1 MSHHVVGGWPGRG
14 GAPES
19 AGGSG
24 GVPGPVPRH
33 PAPAAALPARP
44 GRAGRRGRR
53 GRDLAADHPR
63 PARLRRRLRPL
74 PRLDRHHRQA
84 PRPGPPAPR
93 RPPPPASRRPRR
105 RPGQLARRRRHRP
118 ARHRRRRHRRRPGP
132 DRHLAPRPSRSRP
145 APRRPRPGRPHRRA
159 GPGQTP
165 RSRPHRRP
173 PRPAHPRPAAGN
185 RASGSDTCEGLG
197 AEGYEMNTRHSR
209 RISRKAAEQLLDGA
223 AGRGQGTEAGPDQL
237 VSVLA
242 AAAAPGP
249 DNELAGEQMAVAA
262 FEANHLASVANFRRE
277 QMIKSPLAKILTV
290 KVLASVLVVG
300 ASGGVALAAST
311 GTFSSSGSGSGPAYG
326 GSSVAA
332 PVTPP
337 AGGFIPS
344 PSDSGSASASA
355 SPSGDTQQPAASS
368 SGAASSS
375 PASIPQTAAGLC
387 NALAGDVAGAGGSLT
402 KAAQQQ
408 ALASGGVSKAL
419 QSPEFSSL
427 VSTAQSAANVP
438 DYCGLLL
445 DLPQLPQPAQL
456 TQLPVSLLSQLLT
469 QVPAATLAQPLT
481 SLPSSTLSALLAELP
496 VSTVSQIL

>member
-1 MSHHVVGGWPGRG
+1 
-14 GAPES
+14 
-19 AGGSG
+19 
-24 GVPGPVPRH
+24 
-33 PAPAAALPARP
+33 
-44 GRAGRRGRR
+44 
-53 GRDLAADHPR
+53 
-63 PARLRRRLRPL
+63 
-74 PRLDRHHRQA
+74 
-84 PRPGPPAPR
+84 
-93 RPPPPASRRPRR
+93 
-105 RPGQLARRRRHRP
+105 
-118 ARHRRRRHRRRPGP
+118 
-132 DRHLAPRPSRSRP
+132 
-145 APRRPRPGRPHRRA
+145 
-159 GPGQTP
+159 
-165 RSRPHRRP
+165 
-173 PRPAHPRPAAGN
+173 
-185 RASGSDTCEGLG
+185 
-197 AEGYEMNTRHSR
+197 MNTRHPR

-242 AAAAPGP
+242 AAAAPGH
-249 DNELAGEQMAVAA
+249 DGELAGEQMAVAA

-290 KVLASVLVVG
+290 KVLASVLAVG

-311 GTFSSSGSGSGPAYG
+311 GTFSGGPGSGSGPASG

-337 AGGFIPS
+337 AGALQPS
-344 PSDSGSASASA
+344 VPDSGSASASA
-355 SPSGDTQQPAASS
+355 VPGGGQQQAQTSPSSS
-368 SGAASSS
+368 DSSS

-387 NALAGDVAGAGGSLT
+387 TALAADAEGTSGSLT

-408 ALASGGVSKAL
+408 ALAGGGVSKAL

-469 QVPAATLAQPLT
+469 QVPTATLAQQLT

-496 VSTVSQIL
+496 VSTVSQILTSLPSSAVSQILTALPT

>member
-1 MSHHVVGGWPGRG
+1 
-14 GAPES
+14 
-19 AGGSG
+19 
-24 GVPGPVPRH
+24 
-33 PAPAAALPARP
+33 
-44 GRAGRRGRR
+44 
-53 GRDLAADHPR
+53 
-63 PARLRRRLRPL
+63 
-74 PRLDRHHRQA
+74 
-84 PRPGPPAPR
+84 
-93 RPPPPASRRPRR
+93 
-105 RPGQLARRRRHRP
+105 
-118 ARHRRRRHRRRPGP
+118 
-132 DRHLAPRPSRSRP
+132 
-145 APRRPRPGRPHRRA
+145 
-159 GPGQTP
+159 
-165 RSRPHRRP
+165 
-173 PRPAHPRPAAGN
+173 
-185 RASGSDTCEGLG
+185 
-197 AEGYEMNTRHSR
+197 MNTRHSR

-242 AAAAPGP
+242 AAAAPGH
-249 DNELAGEQMAVAA
+249 DDELAGEQMAVAA

-311 GTFSSSGSGSGPAYG
+311 GTFSSSGPGSGPAYG

-344 PSDSGSASASA
+344 PSDSGSASASV
-355 SPSGDTQQPAASS
+355 STSGDTQPPAGSS
-368 SGAASSS
+368 SASDSSS

-387 NALAGDVAGAGGSLT
+387 NALAGDVAGTSGALT
-402 KAAQQQ
+402 KAAQQR
-408 ALASGGVSKAL
+408 ALAGGGVTKAL

-469 QVPAATLAQPLT
+469 QVPAATLAQQLT

-496 VSTVSQIL
+496 VSTVSQILTSLPSSAVSQILTALPTSTLSQILTELPNSAVSQILNELPTSVVSQLLGQLPNSVLSGLSGITGLSNSVTSLLPGL

>member
-1 MSHHVVGGWPGRG
+1 
-14 GAPES
+14 
-19 AGGSG
+19 
-24 GVPGPVPRH
+24 
-33 PAPAAALPARP
+33 
-44 GRAGRRGRR
+44 
-53 GRDLAADHPR
+53 
-63 PARLRRRLRPL
+63 
-74 PRLDRHHRQA
+74 
-84 PRPGPPAPR
+84 
-93 RPPPPASRRPRR
+93 
-105 RPGQLARRRRHRP
+105 
-118 ARHRRRRHRRRPGP
+118 
-132 DRHLAPRPSRSRP
+132 
-145 APRRPRPGRPHRRA
+145 
-159 GPGQTP
+159 
-165 RSRPHRRP
+165 
-173 PRPAHPRPAAGN
+173 
-185 RASGSDTCEGLG
+185 
-197 AEGYEMNTRHSR
+197 MNTRHSR

-242 AAAAPGP
+242 AAAAPGH
-249 DNELAGEQMAVAA
+249 DDELAGEQMAVAA

-355 SPSGDTQQPAASS
+355 SPSGGTQQPAASS
-368 SGAASSS
+368 PGAASSS

-387 NALAGDVAGAGGSLT
+387 NALAGDAAGTSGSLT

-408 ALASGGVSKAL
+408 ALAGGGVTKAL

-469 QVPAATLAQPLT
+469 QVPAATLAQQLT

-496 VSTVSQIL
+496 VSTVSQILTSLPSSAVSQILTALPTSTLSQILTELPNSAVSQILNELPTPVVSQLLGQLPNSVLSGLSGITGLSNSVTSLLPGL

>member
-1 MSHHVVGGWPGRG
+1 
-14 GAPES
+14 
-19 AGGSG
+19 
-24 GVPGPVPRH
+24 
-33 PAPAAALPARP
+33 
-44 GRAGRRGRR
+44 
-53 GRDLAADHPR
+53 
-63 PARLRRRLRPL
+63 
-74 PRLDRHHRQA
+74 
-84 PRPGPPAPR
+84 
-93 RPPPPASRRPRR
+93 
-105 RPGQLARRRRHRP
+105 
-118 ARHRRRRHRRRPGP
+118 
-132 DRHLAPRPSRSRP
+132 
-145 APRRPRPGRPHRRA
+145 
-159 GPGQTP
+159 
-165 RSRPHRRP
+165 
-173 PRPAHPRPAAGN
+173 
-185 RASGSDTCEGLG
+185 
-197 AEGYEMNTRHSR
+197 MNTRHSR

-242 AAAAPGP
+242 AAAAPGH
-249 DNELAGEQMAVAA
+249 DDELAGEQMAVAA

-311 GTFSSSGSGSGPAYG
+311 GTFSSSGSGSGPASG

-337 AGGFIPS
+337 AGGFIPA

-355 SPSGDTQQPAASS
+355 SSSGDGQQAQSPSTTD
-368 SGAASSS
+368 SSS
-375 PASIPQTAAGLC
+375 PASIPHTAAGLC
-387 NALAGDVAGAGGSLT
+387 NALAGDVAGTSGSLT

-408 ALASGGVSKAL
+408 ALASGGVSGVL

-456 TQLPVSLLSQLLT
+456 TRLPVSLLSQLLT
-469 QVPAATLAQPLT
+469 QEPAATLAQQLT

-496 VSTVSQIL
+496 VSTVSQILTSLPSSAVSQILTALPTSTLSQILTELPNSAVSQILNELPTSVVSQLLGQLPNSVLSGLSGITGLSNSVTSLLPGL

>member
-1 MSHHVVGGWPGRG
+1 
-14 GAPES
+14 
-19 AGGSG
+19 
-24 GVPGPVPRH
+24 
-33 PAPAAALPARP
+33 
-44 GRAGRRGRR
+44 
-53 GRDLAADHPR
+53 
-63 PARLRRRLRPL
+63 
-74 PRLDRHHRQA
+74 
-84 PRPGPPAPR
+84 
-93 RPPPPASRRPRR
+93 
-105 RPGQLARRRRHRP
+105 
-118 ARHRRRRHRRRPGP
+118 
-132 DRHLAPRPSRSRP
+132 
-145 APRRPRPGRPHRRA
+145 
-159 GPGQTP
+159 
-165 RSRPHRRP
+165 
-173 PRPAHPRPAAGN
+173 
-185 RASGSDTCEGLG
+185 
-197 AEGYEMNTRHSR
+197 MNTRHSR

-242 AAAAPGP
+242 AAAAPGH
-249 DNELAGEQMAVAA
+249 DDELAGEQMAVAA

-337 AGGFIPS
+337 AGGFIPA
-344 PSDSGSASASA
+344 PSDSASASA
-355 SPSGDTQQPAASS
+355 SASSGDGQQAQSPAASD
-368 SGAASSS
+368 SSS
-375 PASIPQTAAGLC
+375 PAGIPHTAAGLC
-387 NALAGDVAGAGGSLT
+387 NALASDVAGTSGSLT

-408 ALASGGVSKAL
+408 ALASGGVSGAL

-469 QVPAATLAQPLT
+469 QVPAATLAQQLT

-496 VSTVSQIL
+496 VSTVSQILTSLPSSAVAQILTALPTSTLSQILTELPNSAVSQILNELPTSVVSQLLGQLPNSVLSGLSGITGLSHSVTSLLPGL

>member
-1 MSHHVVGGWPGRG
+1 
-14 GAPES
+14 
-19 AGGSG
+19 
-24 GVPGPVPRH
+24 
-33 PAPAAALPARP
+33 
-44 GRAGRRGRR
+44 
-53 GRDLAADHPR
+53 
-63 PARLRRRLRPL
+63 
-74 PRLDRHHRQA
+74 
-84 PRPGPPAPR
+84 
-93 RPPPPASRRPRR
+93 
-105 RPGQLARRRRHRP
+105 
-118 ARHRRRRHRRRPGP
+118 
-132 DRHLAPRPSRSRP
+132 
-145 APRRPRPGRPHRRA
+145 
-159 GPGQTP
+159 
-165 RSRPHRRP
+165 
-173 PRPAHPRPAAGN
+173 
-185 RASGSDTCEGLG
+185 
-197 AEGYEMNTRHSR
+197 MNTRHSR

-242 AAAAPGP
+242 AAAAPGH
-249 DNELAGEQMAVAA
+249 DDELAGEQMAVAA

-337 AGGFIPS
+337 AGGFIPAQS
-344 PSDSGSASASA
+344 PSAS
-355 SPSGDTQQPAASS
+355 D
-368 SGAASSS
+368 SSS
-375 PASIPQTAAGLC
+375 PASIRHTAAGLC
-387 NALAGDVAGAGGSLT
+387 NALAGDVAGISGSLT

-408 ALASGGVSKAL
+408 ALASGGVSGAL

-469 QVPAATLAQPLT
+469 QVPTATLAQQLT

-496 VSTVSQIL
+496 VSTVSQILTSLPSSAVSQILTALPTSTLSQILTELPNSVVAQILNELPTSVVSQLLGQLPNSVLSGLSGITGLSSSVTSLLPGL

>member
-1 MSHHVVGGWPGRG
+1 
-14 GAPES
+14 
-19 AGGSG
+19 
-24 GVPGPVPRH
+24 
-33 PAPAAALPARP
+33 
-44 GRAGRRGRR
+44 
-53 GRDLAADHPR
+53 
-63 PARLRRRLRPL
+63 
-74 PRLDRHHRQA
+74 
-84 PRPGPPAPR
+84 
-93 RPPPPASRRPRR
+93 
-105 RPGQLARRRRHRP
+105 
-118 ARHRRRRHRRRPGP
+118 
-132 DRHLAPRPSRSRP
+132 
-145 APRRPRPGRPHRRA
+145 
-159 GPGQTP
+159 
-165 RSRPHRRP
+165 
-173 PRPAHPRPAAGN
+173 
-185 RASGSDTCEGLG
+185 
-197 AEGYEMNTRHSR
+197 MNTRHSR

-242 AAAAPGP
+242 AAAAPGH
-249 DNELAGEQMAVAA
+249 DDELAGEQMAVAA

-337 AGGFIPS
+337 AGGFIPA

-355 SPSGDTQQPAASS
+355 SSGGGQQAQSPSTTD
-368 SGAASSS
+368 SSS
-375 PASIPQTAAGLC
+375 PASIPRTAAGLC
-387 NALAGDVAGAGGSLT
+387 TALAADAAGTSGSLT
-402 KAAQQQ
+402 KAAQKQ
-408 ALASGGVSKAL
+408 ALAGGGVRKAL
-419 QSPEFSSL
+419 QSPEFASL

-469 QVPAATLAQPLT
+469 QVPTATLAQQLT

-496 VSTVSQIL
+496 VSTVSQILTSLPSSAVAQILTALPTSTLSQILTELPNSAVSQILNELPTSVVSQLLGQLPNSVLSGLSGITGLSNSVTSLLPGL

>member
-1 MSHHVVGGWPGRG
+1 
-14 GAPES
+14 
-19 AGGSG
+19 
-24 GVPGPVPRH
+24 
-33 PAPAAALPARP
+33 
-44 GRAGRRGRR
+44 
-53 GRDLAADHPR
+53 
-63 PARLRRRLRPL
+63 
-74 PRLDRHHRQA
+74 
-84 PRPGPPAPR
+84 
-93 RPPPPASRRPRR
+93 
-105 RPGQLARRRRHRP
+105 
-118 ARHRRRRHRRRPGP
+118 
-132 DRHLAPRPSRSRP
+132 
-145 APRRPRPGRPHRRA
+145 
-159 GPGQTP
+159 
-165 RSRPHRRP
+165 
-173 PRPAHPRPAAGN
+173 
-185 RASGSDTCEGLG
+185 
-197 AEGYEMNTRHSR
+197 MNTRHSR

-242 AAAAPGP
+242 AAAAPGH
-249 DNELAGEQMAVAA
+249 DDELAGEQMAVAA

-311 GTFSSSGSGSGPAYG
+311 GTFSSSGPGSGPAYG

-344 PSDSGSASASA
+344 PSDSGSGSASA
-355 SPSGDTQQPAASS
+355 SPSGDTQPPAGSS
-368 SGAASSS
+368 SGSDSSS

-387 NALAGDVAGAGGSLT
+387 NALAGDVAGTSGSLT

-408 ALASGGVSKAL
+408 ALAGGGVTKAL

-427 VSTAQSAANVP
+427 ISTAQSAANVP

-456 TQLPVSLLSQLLT
+456 TQLPVSLLSQLLI
-469 QVPAATLAQPLT
+469 QVPAATLAQQLT
-481 SLPSSTLSALLAELP
+481 SLPNSTLSALLAELP
-496 VSTVSQIL
+496 VSTVSQILTSLPSSAVSQILTSLPTSTLSQILTELPNSVVSQILNELPTSVVSQLLGQLPNSVLSGLSGITGLSNSVTSLLPGL

>member
-1 MSHHVVGGWPGRG
+1 
-14 GAPES
+14 
-19 AGGSG
+19 
-24 GVPGPVPRH
+24 
-33 PAPAAALPARP
+33 
-44 GRAGRRGRR
+44 
-53 GRDLAADHPR
+53 
-63 PARLRRRLRPL
+63 
-74 PRLDRHHRQA
+74 
-84 PRPGPPAPR
+84 
-93 RPPPPASRRPRR
+93 
-105 RPGQLARRRRHRP
+105 
-118 ARHRRRRHRRRPGP
+118 
-132 DRHLAPRPSRSRP
+132 
-145 APRRPRPGRPHRRA
+145 
-159 GPGQTP
+159 
-165 RSRPHRRP
+165 
-173 PRPAHPRPAAGN
+173 
-185 RASGSDTCEGLG
+185 
-197 AEGYEMNTRHSR
+197 MNTRHSR

-242 AAAAPGP
+242 AAAAPGH
-249 DNELAGEQMAVAA
+249 DDELAGEQMAVAA

-311 GTFSSSGSGSGPAYG
+311 GTFSSSGPGSGPAYG

-337 AGGFIPS
+337 AGGFIPA
-344 PSDSGSASASA
+344 PSDSASASA
-355 SPSGDTQQPAASS
+355 SASS
-368 SGAASSS
+368 SGDGQQAQSPSASDSSS
-375 PASIPQTAAGLC
+375 QASIPHTAAGLC
-387 NALAGDVAGAGGSLT
+387 NALAGDVAGTSGSLT

-408 ALASGGVSKAL
+408 ALASGGVSGAL

-469 QVPAATLAQPLT
+469 QVPAATLAQQLT

-496 VSTVSQIL
+496 VSTVSQILTSLPSSAVSQILTALPTSTLSQILTELPNSAVSQILNELPTSVVSQLLGQLPNSVLSGLSGLSGLSNSVLSLLPGL

>member
-1 MSHHVVGGWPGRG
+1 
-14 GAPES
+14 
-19 AGGSG
+19 
-24 GVPGPVPRH
+24 
-33 PAPAAALPARP
+33 
-44 GRAGRRGRR
+44 
-53 GRDLAADHPR
+53 
-63 PARLRRRLRPL
+63 
-74 PRLDRHHRQA
+74 
-84 PRPGPPAPR
+84 
-93 RPPPPASRRPRR
+93 
-105 RPGQLARRRRHRP
+105 
-118 ARHRRRRHRRRPGP
+118 
-132 DRHLAPRPSRSRP
+132 
-145 APRRPRPGRPHRRA
+145 
-159 GPGQTP
+159 
-165 RSRPHRRP
+165 
-173 PRPAHPRPAAGN
+173 
-185 RASGSDTCEGLG
+185 
-197 AEGYEMNTRHSR
+197 MNTRHSR

-242 AAAAPGP
+242 AAAAPGH
-249 DNELAGEQMAVAA
+249 DDELAGEQMAVAA

-337 AGGFIPS
+337 AGGFIPA

-355 SPSGDTQQPAASS
+355 SSGGGQQAQSPSASD
-368 SGAASSS
+368 SSS
-375 PASIPQTAAGLC
+375 PASIPHTAAGLC
-387 NALAGDVAGAGGSLT
+387 NALAGDVAGISGSLT

-408 ALASGGVSKAL
+408 ALASGGVSGAL

-469 QVPAATLAQPLT
+469 QVPTATLAQQLT

-496 VSTVSQIL
+496 VSTVSQILTSLPSSAVSQILTALPTSTLSQILTELPNSAVSQILNELPTSVVSQLPNSVLSGLSSVSGLSNSVTSLLPGL